1 MTSNP
6 NPPIFSQEKAVYQQ
20 RFEESYDIKDP
31 DYVAWIKINH
41 PEVNTSSAESISS
54 SQNSSTKILGS
65 TESSETLSE
74 ILKLPEPKILRSYK
88 L

>member
-6 NPPIFSQEKAVYQQ
+6 NPPIFSQEKEAVYQQ

-74 ILKLPEPKILRSYK
+74 ILKLPEPKILSFY
-88 L
+88 